1 MAGLP
6 YTPGNY
12 QHGAHINVTGQFNN
26 LYSSGAF
33 KLPEDPRT
41 VANQVL
47 AAFSTVRRLTFTASA
62 NVTSGPGDPPFV
74 SILNANAALPAV
86 DILVTVNNVP
96 FVIPPT
102 TSIFLM
108 LSNGGAQQII

>member
-47 AAFSTVRRLTFTASA
+47 AAFSTVTQISLT
-62 NVTSGPGDPPFV
+62 
-74 SILNANAALPAV
+74 
-86 DILVTVNNVP
+86 
-96 FVIPPT
+96 
-102 TSIFLM
+102 
-108 LSNGGAQQII
+108 GGANSKLNITIRFRINKKF